1 MKLTVE
7 RLPESQV
14 RLDIVADDTEFNAAL
29 DRAYRSVG
37 KDIAVPG
44 FRKGKAPRVMIE
56 RLYGRGL
63 FVEEAHK
70 DVIDT
75 LYRRAMTQES
85 LIPVAQPE
93 VEITAVEPVGFSI
106 TVPVYPEVD
115 LAGYADVRVEPR
127 DAGIEGSEVDT
138 VIERLRLTRAPWAD
152 PAEPRT
158 PRDGDQVTLDIAVTD
173 AGEPFQAP
181 VEGATFV
188 LGESNLFEGLLE
200 QLREMN
206 AGERRTFDIVFE
218 EDDES
223 VDELVRGKTLTY
235 DVTLQALKEREPL
248 ALDDEFAKEIGEA
261 ESVDDLRRQI
271 RSDLHQAK
279 TREMR
284 TLVINEATEAMTAA
298 AVVDPPAA
306 MIEESLDEDVNRLRT
321 NLSREQVPLET
332 YLRSNGQTLEEMRV
346 EMRPESARRL
356 RSSLVIRAVAEREG
370 VAVTDEDI
378 AAEIERLTEG
388 AAEPDRLREIYGG
401 DYFQRMMR
409 NNLFEQRLGDRLIEI
424 ATDGRGATVNGW
436 EPAADAMAATGD
448 AAGAVTE
455 TEIDPPGPAATSDEN
470 DHTISDGSDEATDAV
485 ITTGTMSGQSGDIAA
500 TASATD
506 PDASVA
512 VAEVAKEGRASDVA
526 QAAAVG
532 HEAEAATAGAA
543 EATGDDEA
551 TPEERESSGEPGTGG
566 SLPNPTY

>member
-1 MKLTVE
+1 MKLSVE

-14 RLDIVADDTEFNAAL
+14 RLDIVADDAEFNAAL

-56 RLYGRGL
+56 RLYGRGI

-70 DVIDT
+70 EVIDT
-75 LYRRAMTQES
+75 LYRQALSQES

-127 DAGIEGSEVDT
+127 DAAIEESEVDT
-138 VIERLRLTRAPWAD
+138 VIDRLRITRSPWVD

-206 AGERRTFDIVFE
+206 VGEERTFDIVFE
-218 EDDES
+218 DDDES
-223 VDELVRGKTLTY
+223 VDELIRGKTLTY
-235 DVTLQALKEREPL
+235 TVKLLALKEREPL
-248 ALDDEFAKEIGEA
+248 SLDDDFAKEIGEA
-261 ESVDDLRRQI
+261 ESVEDLRRKV
-271 RSDLHQAK
+271 RSDLHQSK
-279 TREMR
+279 TRELR
-284 TLVINEATEAMTAA
+284 TQVINEVTEAMTAA

-306 MIEESLDEDVNRLRT
+306 MVEESLDEDINRLRQ
-321 NLSREQVPLET
+321 NLAREQVPLET
-332 YLRSNGQTLEEMRV
+332 YLRSNGQTLEEMRD

-370 VAVTDEDI
+370 IVVTDDDI
-378 AAEIERLTEG
+378 AAEIDRLSAG
-388 AAEPDRLREIYGG
+388 AAEPERLREIYGG
-401 DYFQRMMR
+401 EYFQRMMR
-409 NNLFEQRLGDRLIEI
+409 NNLFEQRLGDRLIEL
-424 ATDGRGATVNGW
+424 ATEGRGATVNGW
-436 EPAADAMAATGD
+436 EPSEEENVEAGGSADGGDTPVQDGDD
-448 AAGAVTE
+448 AAQGVNDQGE
-455 TEIDPPGPAATSDEN
+455 HPGEDP
-470 DHTISDGSDEATDAV
+470 V
-485 ITTGTMSGQSGDIAA
+485 ITSGVMSGQSGDIAA
-500 TASATD
+500 TATAVD
-506 PDASVA
+506 PDAAVA
-512 VAEVAKEGRASDVA
+512 VAEVAEEGRVTDIA

-532 HEAEAATAGAA
+532 HDAETESLDAA
-543 EATGDDEA
+543 EATGDDQVSS
-551 TPEERESSGEPGTGG
+551 EERESLGEPGTGG
-566 SLPNPTY
+566 SLANPTH